1 MYFLCLLSDYNK
13 NIFTNL
19 IQFDNIKKINLD
31 YFITNINDTNKTVKI
46 YFFTSKY
53 YWNIIKY
60 NYQEYI
66 IIDENFK
73 FCLYDYT
80 QNKIIQ
86 NPSVGLWH
94 TIKQNNFHKNNCEVN
109 LTVKC
114 NKLEYNRISDVL
126 IKGVQLEF
134 QNSMIDFDKII
145 VRTKDYLKFAKKV
158 IWILNYTTNG
168 KFFMKNNLY
177 YINKDSLI
185 NSFIGIELIDEFKDM
200 IVLINYDDKLFYV
213 NKEILTIIENFEKN
227 IILCS
232 GIKYCLEQDFYEIVK
247 NNNDLIFTNFDS
259 IFDKDLNK
267 TNQSKLNGFNYT
279 KSTIIDNNPNQCV
292 LINKINNSFQ
302 KEKYDKTPYIK
313 QYNNGYQKRYY
324 KRDYE
329 DDSDDDSVDDYVD
342 DSVDDYVDDSDD
354 TDDENYYNR
363 NYNNGY
369 RRNYNQGY
377 NNYYNNGY
385 QRNYNQG
392 YNNYYNNG
400 YRKNYYNRY
409 NKNYY

>member
-1 MYFLCLLSDYNK
+1 MYYLCLIENYNK
-13 NIFTNL
+13 NDFTKL
-19 IQFDNIKKINLD
+19 IQFKNINKINNE
-31 YFITNINDTNKTVKI
+31 YFITNINKTNKSNKI

-60 NYQEYI
+60 NYKEYI
-66 IIDENFK
+66 IIDENLK

-114 NKLEYNRISDVL
+114 DKLEYNRISDVL

-145 VRTKDYLKFAKKV
+145 IRTRDYLKFAKKV
-158 IWILNYTTNG
+158 IWILNYTTND

-200 IVLINYDDKLFYV
+200 IILINYDDKLFYI
-213 NKEILTIIENFEKN
+213 NKEILNIIENFEKN

-232 GIKYCLEQDFYEIVK
+232 GIKYCLESDFYEIVK
-247 NNNDLIFTNFDS
+247 NNNDLIFTNFNS
-259 IFDKDLNK
+259 IFDDKKDLNK
-267 TNQSKLNGFNYT
+267 INQSKLNEVSYT
-279 KSTIIDNNPNQCV
+279 PT
-292 LINKINNSFQ
+292 LINRDTNQIKLINTMNNSFQ
-302 KEKYDKTPYIK
+302 KEKYDKKPYYNK
-313 QYNNGYQKRYY
+313 QYNNYHQKRYY
-324 KRDYE
+324 TRNYE
-329 DDSDDDSVDDYVD
+329 YEEDSDEDFEVDFKDDSDEDFDEDSEYDY
-342 DSVDDYVDDSDD
+342 YKNYNNGYRKNYYNRY
-354 TDDENYYNR
+354 NYYNR

-369 RRNYNQGY
+369 RRNY
-377 NNYYNNGY
+377 
-385 QRNYNQG
+385 
-392 YNNYYNNG
+392 
-400 YRKNYYNRY
+400 YNRY

>member
-1 MYFLCLLSDYNK
+1 MFYLCLLENYNK
-13 NIFTNL
+13 NEFNNL
-19 IQFDNIKKINLD
+19 IQFENINKINNE
-31 YFITNINDTNKTVKI
+31 YFITNINNTSKSDKI

-60 NYQEYI
+60 NYKEYI
-66 IIDENFK
+66 IIDKNLK

-114 NKLEYNRISDVL
+114 SKLEYNRISDVL

-134 QNSMIDFDKII
+134 QNSFINFDKII
-145 VRTKDYLKFAKKV
+145 VRTKDYLNFAKKV

-200 IVLINYDDKLFYV
+200 IVLINYEDKLFYV
-213 NKEILTIIENFEKN
+213 DKEILTIIENFDKN

-232 GIKYCLEQDFYEIVK
+232 GIKYCLESDFYEIVK

-259 IFDKDLNK
+259 IFDNNIKVNK
-267 TNQSKLNGFNYT
+267 AS
-279 KSTIIDNNPNQCV
+279 IIKPV
-292 LINKINNSFQ
+292 SEPPKLINIMNNSFQ
-302 KEKYDKTPYIK
+302 KEKYFPNK
-313 QYNNGYQKRYY
+313 QYNKNYRRYNKQKYEE
-324 KRDYE
+324 DSDENSSESDEFSE
-329 DDSDDDSVDDYVD
+329 DDSDEFLVDFEE
-342 DSVDDYVDDSDD
+342 DSDED
-354 TDDENYYNR
+354 SEEDFDNTYNKNKYYYNR
-363 NYNNGY
+363 NY
-369 RRNYNQGY
+369 RRNYNQ
-377 NNYYNNGY
+377 
-385 QRNYNQG
+385 NYN
-392 YNNYYNNG
+392 
-400 YRKNYYNRY
+400 RNYYNRY
-409 NKNYY
+409 QRNYY